1 MRAGVALLL
10 KILAHCDAPA
20 IRRGNMANWHLL
32 GEFNAWKGKVAF
44 DEACA
49 WHTAKAIIGDGALEA
64 PKPSLLK
71 NQRKGHGIEIQN
83 VFHRLVAICAL
94 PGSSDFLQRVHV

>member
-20 IRRGNMANWHLL
+20 IRRGNTANWHLL
-32 GEFNAWKGKVAF
+32 GEFNTRIGKVAF
-44 DEACA
+44 DVACV

-64 PKPSLLK
+64 PKPSLLES
-71 NQRKGHGIEIQN
+71 QSKGHGIEIRN
-83 VFHRLVAICAL
+83 VFHRLVTICAF
-94 PGSSDFLQRVHV
+94 PGSSDLLQRVHV